1 MTGACIWCG
10 TAFAPRTTGG
20 STQRFCSRDCRQ
32 DFYTAC
38 RTWGVQEYEAG
49 RLPMSEL
56 RGCVAQR
63 ARLLQ
68 CDPGL
73 ERCQVTVASAMP
85 PVTYASRYA
94 AVALPVLR

>member
-73 ERCQVTVASAMP
+73 ERCQVPAREDRGGGAFLATDAVDG
-85 PVTYASRYA
+85 RDA
-94 AVALPVLR
+94 AA